1 MALPYLLFFHLLLQN
16 ELPQTGLNLQT
27 RILIRVT
34 QLSKAFGKTDVL
46 HLILTVFVDGEAT
59 RPTLLRCS
67 SWSSFLF
74 KASSSSS
81 SLDLL
86 LPSEPT
92 GSKHKPKKNRWTKAC
107 VWKVTKT
114 CPCRIPCFKH
124 SWIVRPH
131 SMFHSHFKR
140 RQKENRYGR
149 LVWAPSREKYTQ

>member
-92 GSKHKPKKNRWTKAC
+92 GSKHKPKKKQMNK
-107 VWKVTKT
+107 
-114 CPCRIPCFKH
+114 
-124 SWIVRPH
+124 
-131 SMFHSHFKR
+131 SMRMESHEDMSLQDSMLQTFLNSTTTFNVSFTF
-140 RQKENRYGR
+140 Q
-149 LVWAPSREKYTQ
+149 T

>member
-92 GSKHKPKKNRWTKAC
+92 GSKHKPKKNQMNK
-107 VWKVTKT
+107 
-114 CPCRIPCFKH
+114 
-124 SWIVRPH
+124 
-131 SMFHSHFKR
+131 SMRMESHEDTSLQDSMLQTFLTSTTTFNVSFTF
-140 RQKENRYGR
+140 Q
-149 LVWAPSREKYTQ
+149 T

>member
-1 MALPYLLFFHLLLQN
+1 MLEDMVYSNLLKKRITKLLCTCITAGLFGIVALSREASCMALPYLLFFHLLLQN

-92 GSKHKPKKNRWTKAC
+92 GSKHKPKKNR
-107 VWKVTKT
+107 
-114 CPCRIPCFKH
+114 
-124 SWIVRPH
+124 
-131 SMFHSHFKR
+131 
-140 RQKENRYGR
+140 
-149 LVWAPSREKYTQ
+149 

>member
-59 RPTLLRCS
+59 RLTLLRCS

-92 GSKHKPKKNRWTKAC
+92 GSKHKPKKNQMNK
-107 VWKVTKT
+107 
-114 CPCRIPCFKH
+114 
-124 SWIVRPH
+124 
-131 SMFHSHFKR
+131 SMRMESHEDTSLQDSMLQTFLTSTTTFNVSFTF
-140 RQKENRYGR
+140 Q
-149 LVWAPSREKYTQ
+149 T